1 MNTRIQLPDEHHR
14 LSGETGKTTPR
25 RLRTFLLVGLVLTN
39 LLVLVLSAE
48 SLHRSRA
55 HHEQLARSLTHNVT
69 GALDLNVSKS
79 IEKLDLAL
87 LSVVEELERQLA
99 AQGIDEPTAN
109 AFLARQAQRL
119 PEAEAFRVSQADGRV
134 ILGKGLAKGT
144 QASWADR
151 DDFMA
156 HRDNAHAGL
165 QITQPRMGRVA
176 KQYIVGF
183 SRRYNHPDGR
193 FAGTVSAPIAVS
205 YFTQLLS
212 QFDVGPNGT
221 LLLRDA
227 KLGLI
232 SRVPALP
239 DSPAGQVGN
248 QTVSDDFRRVF
259 EMNGQSATPFT
270 SADPDDQQRIFTFRR
285 LASVPFVA
293 IATTSQQD
301 YLRGWYDEVYRT
313 AALAGVFVLLSVAMG
328 LSQMRL
334 LRRVAR
340 QNAHIRDSH
349 AFVSN
354 ILDSMGEHVAVID
367 PQGVITA
374 VNASWRA
381 FAAANGVHSPESH
394 FLGVNYLQTCV
405 SATGPP
411 DAADALHVRNGI
423 EAVLTGTLPSFTQ
436 KYPCHSQETERWFVL
451 HAMPLQG
458 THQGAVLIHHDVT
471 AQHQTEASLRAS
483 EARYRL
489 LADNVSDVIWVM
501 DLSARRF
508 SYISPSVQQ
517 LRGFT
522 PEEIMAQPLE
532 AAMTPESATRVGAR
546 MRARMAAIAAGQS
559 DNELDAIEVD
569 QPHKDGHIV
578 HTEVVTRYLL
588 DPHGQATSLVGVS
601 RDITERKRQELVL
614 RASEEHFRMLAENMA
629 DIVWKADRQMR
640 FTYINDA
647 DRRIRGFAREE
658 VVGHPIADT
667 LTPHGKVLL
676 GELGSRRRAAEAA
689 GEKGK
694 PMRFEVPQRCKDG
707 GEVWS
712 EILTMP
718 VYDPNGHITGY
729 QGVGRDITERKR
741 KEAAQASSQQA
752 LESQLRDAERQTSD
766 LREQAIRDP
775 LTDLFNRRYLDETLP
790 RELARAQR
798 EGYPVVVS
806 MIDLDHFKRVN
817 DEHGHAAGDDVLKAL
832 ATMLK
837 NGARESD
844 IVCRYGGEEFVT
856 IMPNMTLEQVQHR
869 VNAWRA
875 ELHAAAVTCGHTQV
889 HVTLSAGIA
898 GFPDHGDT
906 MDVLLSRADTM
917 LYQSKHDGR
926 NRVSVFG
933 TPSQHPPA

>member
-1 MNTRIQLPDEHHR
+1 MNTHPP
-14 LSGETGKTTPR
+14 LSEPHAGVPAASDKATPQ
-25 RLRTFLLVGLVLTN
+25 RLRAILLAGLVVAN

-48 SLHRSRA
+48 SLYRSRA
-55 HHEQLARSLTHNVT
+55 HHEQLARTLTQNVT
-69 GALDLNVSKS
+69 SALDLNVSKS

-99 AQGIDEPTAN
+99 AQGIDEPAAN
-109 AFLARQAQRL
+109 AFLARQGLRV
-119 PEAEAFRVSQADGRV
+119 PEVEAFRVSQADGLV
-134 ILGKGLAKGT
+134 ILGKGLVKGA

-156 HRDNAHAGL
+156 HRNNPQSGL

-193 FAGTVSAPIAVS
+193 FAGTISAPIAVDQ
-205 YFTQLLS
+205 FTRLLS
-212 QFDVGPNGT
+212 QFDVGANGT

-239 DSPAGQVGN
+239 DNPAGVIGN
-248 QTVSDDFRRVF
+248 QVVSDDFRRVF
-259 EMNGQSATPFT
+259 VAGKQTATEFT
-270 SADPDDQQRIFTFRR
+270 SASPDGQQRIFTFRR
-285 LASVPFVA
+285 LQSAPFVA
-293 IATTSQQD
+293 IAATSRQD
-301 YLRGWYDEVYRT
+301 YLKGWYDEVYRT
-313 AALAGVFVLLSVAMG
+313 SALAGMFVLLSTALG

-334 LRRVAR
+334 LRQVER

-349 AFVSN
+349 AFVSD
-354 ILDSMGEHVAVID
+354 IIDSMGEHVAVID
-367 PQGVITA
+367 TQGVITA

-381 FAAANGVHSPESH
+381 FAAANGATGADSR

-405 SATGPP
+405 SATGSPYAEEAM
-411 DAADALHVRNGI
+411 DVHNGI
-423 EAVLTGTLPSFTQ
+423 QAVLAGTLPSF
-436 KYPCHSQETERWFVL
+436 SQLYACPSPQEERWFVL
-451 HAMPLQG
+451 HVMPLLG
-458 THQGAVLIHHDVT
+458 AHQGAVLIHHDVT
-471 AQHQTEASLRAS
+471 AQHQTEANLRAS

-501 DLSARRF
+501 DLPARRF
-508 SYISPSVQQ
+508 SYISPSVKQ
-517 LRGFT
+517 LRGYT

-532 AAMTPESATRVGAR
+532 AAMTPESAARVGAR
-546 MRARMAAIAAGQS
+546 MQARQAAIAAGQS

-588 DPHGQATSLVGVS
+588 GTEGRPTSLLGVS
-601 RDITERKRQELVL
+601 RDITVRKRQELAL
-614 RASEEHFRMLAENMA
+614 RASEEHFRMLAENMG
-629 DIVWKADRQMR
+629 DIVWKADSQMR

-658 VVGHPIADT
+658 VIGRPIADT

-676 GELGSRRRAAEAA
+676 AELGAKRRAAEAA
-689 GEKGK
+689 GDKGK
-694 PMRFEVPQRCKDG
+694 AMRFEVPQRCKDG

-718 VYDPNGHITGY
+718 MYDPDGQITGF

-741 KEAAQASSQQA
+741 KETAQASSQQA
-752 LESQLRDAERQTSD
+752 LENQLREAERQTSD
-766 LREQAIRDP
+766 LREQSIRDP
-775 LTDLFNRRYLDETLP
+775 LTGVFNRRYLDETLP

-798 EGYPVVVS
+798 EGYPVVIT

-817 DEHGHAAGDDVLKAL
+817 DAHGHAAGDDVLKAL
-832 ATMLK
+832 AALLK

-856 IMPNMTLEQVQHR
+856 IMPNASLNQVQQR
-869 VNAWRA
+869 VESWRTA
-875 ELHAAAVTCGHTQV
+875 LQAMAVACGSTQV

-906 MDVLLSRADTM
+906 RDLLLSRADDM
-917 LYQSKHDGR
+917 LYQSKRDGR
-926 NRVSVFG
+926 NRVTVFG
-933 TPSQHPPA
+933 TSSPPLPA